1 MALMTCSFF
10 FFKDQFFPYEMKSH
24 FKSLVNTLVGL
35 SVCCLSMV
43 PTSCG
48 SEAVLCEAHCEYW
61 KPSQVLSDLQNPQ
74 LQLHYLTEK

>member
-1 MALMTCSFF
+1 MTCAFSHSFF
-10 FFKDQFFPYEMKSH
+10 SRINSSLIKKSH
-24 FKSLVNTLVGL
+24 FKSLVNMLVGL
-35 SVCCLSMV
+35 SICCPGMV
-43 PTSCG
+43 HTSCG